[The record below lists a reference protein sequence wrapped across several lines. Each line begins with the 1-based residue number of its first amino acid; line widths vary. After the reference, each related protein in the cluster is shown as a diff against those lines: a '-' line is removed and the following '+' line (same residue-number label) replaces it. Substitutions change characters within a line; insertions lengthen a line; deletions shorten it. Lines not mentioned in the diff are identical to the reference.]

1 VKNRRLTALVVP
13 ALVALV
19 AAACGSSSN
28 GSSSATTASGG
39 AATTAAAG
47 GAATTAAAAPT
58 TAAGGAATTAA
69 ASGSATTA
77 AAGGAATGEPIVFG
91 LANMDT
97 GALSFPG
104 AGTAAQAAAK
114 YINDT
119 LGGINGRPL
128 QLVACDMKNDPQ
140 AAAAC
145 GQKFANDSKAD
156 GVILTLAINAGPMY
170 NALQSSGKP
179 VIGGYGITPADN
191 APPNTYFYYAGGVFY
206 PALADWIRSQP
217 EIKTIAYIH
226 GPDAAS
232 QSGADALKKDLGSAY
247 KINEQI
253 VAPGTADLAPAV
265 QASGAATADLLL
277 AFPTGSGG
285 PLAQALKDVG
295 AKPKKILSLES
306 IVTPQELQKSPD
318 LYTGWILANPAK
330 IAAADP
336 NDPDTKQLLDAVGGE
351 ANVQPFGEVGWGT
364 TMSLYNVLKALPAD
378 QLNSQGIAKAIAAYK
393 GPVVMG
399 PKEISCPG
407 EAPVTATCTKGLIFY
422 NVLPGGKLQQTNG

>member
-39 AATTAAAG
+39 GGAATTAASG
-47 GAATTAAAAPT
+47 GAATTAAA
-58 TAAGGAATTAA
+58 G
-69 ASGSATTA
+69 GSATTA

-97 GALSFPG
+97 GAVSFPG
-104 AGTAAQAAAK
+104 AGSAAQAAAK

-128 QLVACDMKNDPQ
+128 QFVACDMKNDPQ

-145 GQKFANDSKAD
+145 GQQFANDSKAD
-156 GVILTLAINAGPMY
+156 GVLLTLAVNAGPLY

-179 VIGGYGITPADN
+179 IIGGYGISPADN
-191 APPNTYFYYAGGVFY
+191 APPNTYFYYAGAVFY
-206 PALADWIRSQP
+206 PALADWIKSQP
-217 EIKTIAYIH
+217 DIHTIAYLH

-232 QSGADALKKDLGSAY
+232 QGGADALKKILGSSY
-247 KINEQI
+247 DIKEQI
-253 VAPGTADLAPAV
+253 VAPGTADLTPAI
-265 QASGAATADLLL
+265 QASGAANADLLL

-285 PLAQALKDVG
+285 PLAQALHDVG

-336 NDPDTKQLLDAVGGE
+336 NDPDTKQFLDAVGGE

-364 TMSLYNVLKALPAD
+364 TMSLYNVLKSVPAD
-378 QLNSQGIAKAIAAYK
+378 QLNPQGIAAAIKDYK

-399 PKEISCPG
+399 PKTISCPG
-407 EAPVTATCTKGLIFY
+407 DAPTTATCTKGLIFY
-422 NVLPGGKLQQTNG
+422 NVQPGGKLAQANS